1 MTKIKNYASEDWI
14 VLDVIVKHSIIIQV
28 LV

>member
-1 MTKIKNYASEDWI
+1 MIKIKNYASEDWI
-14 VLDVIVKHSIIIQV
+14 VLDVLVKHSIIIQV